1 MDGSTLTVMES
12 EAKKARKG
20 VTGSTLKLIAI
31 ITMLIDHTAATI
43 LDRTLIARGIGGL
56 GNSNTQAAMDFIND
70 NAVIYGV
77 DMIMRLIGRIAFPIF
92 CFLLVEGLVH
102 THNKWKYALRLGIF
116 ALISEIPFD
125 LAFKSKLFDFSYQ
138 NVFFT
143 LLIGLLVMMGFD
155 LVREKLGEKKWIPVI
170 AIGGSIAIGYSV
182 TYLLHRFIQ
191 TINIYLG
198 AAQTGMIFNLSNV
211 VFLIIGVVS
220 CILSLLIYGLMIRKV
235 SLQKASIRFADLLVL
250 FVGMLFAQ
258 FLKTDYSA
266 FGILTIAVV
275 YGLRKSSFKAILG
288 GCITLTIM
296 NLSEITA
303 FFALIPAA
311 LYNGKRGLNLK
322 YVFYIFYPAHLLIL
336 YLICYFMGIV

>member
-1 MDGSTLTVMES
+1 MDGSTVAVMRTET
-12 EAKKARKG
+12 KKARKG

-43 LDRTLIARGIGGL
+43 LDRTLISRGMGKL
-56 GNSNTQAAMDFIND
+56 NSNPQTVMDFMSD
-70 NAVIYGV
+70 NAAIYGV

-92 CFLLVEGLVH
+92 CFLLVEGFVH
-102 THNKWKYALRLGIF
+102 THNKWKYAMRLGIF
-116 ALISEIPFD
+116 ALVSEIPFD
-125 LAFKSKLFDFSYQ
+125 LAFRSKLLDFSSQ

-143 LLIGLLVMMGFD
+143 LLIGLLVMMGFEII
-155 LVREKLGEKKWIPVI
+155 REKLGEKKWLPVI
-170 AIGGSIAIGYSV
+170 AIGGSIAVGYSV
-182 TYLLHRFIQ
+182 TYLLNRIIQ

-198 AAQTGMIFNLSNV
+198 AAQTGMRFNLSNV
-211 VFLIIGVVS
+211 VILIIGVVS

-250 FVGMLFAQ
+250 FVGMLLAQ

-266 FGILTIAVV
+266 FGVLTIAVV
-275 YGLRKSSFKAILG
+275 CGLRKSSFKAILG
-288 GCITLTIM
+288 GCVTLTIM

-336 YLICYFMGIV
+336 YLICCFMGIV

>member
-1 MDGSTLTVMES
+1 MYSSTLTGMET
-12 EAKKARKG
+12 EIKRARKG

-43 LDRTLIARGIGGL
+43 LVRTLIARGIEGL
-56 GNSNTQAAMDFIND
+56 GNSNTQATLDFMRD

-77 DMIMRLIGRIAFPIF
+77 NIIMRLIGRIAFPIF
-92 CFLLVEGLVH
+92 CFLLVEGFVH

-125 LAFKSKLFDFSYQ
+125 LAFNSKLFDFSYQ

-143 LLIGLLVMMGFD
+143 LLIGLLVMMGFEI
-155 LVREKLGEKKWIPVI
+155 VREKLGEKKWLPLL
-170 AIGGSIAIGYSV
+170 AIGGSIALGYSV
-182 TYLLHRFIQ
+182 TYLLNRIIQ

-198 AAQTGMIFNLSNV
+198 ASQTGMRVNLSNV
-211 VFLIIGVVS
+211 VFLIIGIVS

-235 SLQKASIRFADLLVL
+235 SLQKASIRFADLLIL
-250 FVGMLFAQ
+250 FVGMLLAQ

-275 YGLRKSSFKAILG
+275 YGLRKSSFKSILG

-296 NLSEITA
+296 SLSEITA